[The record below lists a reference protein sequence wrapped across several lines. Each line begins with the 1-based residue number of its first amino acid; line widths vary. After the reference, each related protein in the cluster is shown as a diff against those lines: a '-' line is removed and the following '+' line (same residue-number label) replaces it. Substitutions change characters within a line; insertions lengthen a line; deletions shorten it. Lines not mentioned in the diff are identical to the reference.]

1 MKAIL
6 HTKYGPPDELQLED
20 VEKPVPKDNEVLIKI
35 HATTVTTSD
44 CNARNF
50 TFVPK
55 SFRFP
60 ARIIFGFRKP
70 KKNILGVDLA
80 GEIEAVG
87 KDVKRFKEGD
97 QVFGTPGGSFGA
109 HAEYICISEDGV
121 LAIKPANMT
130 NEEAAAISLAGNT
143 ALFFIR
149 DLGEVQAGQKILIH
163 GASGAIGTYAVQL
176 AKYLGGAILGI
187 LALALLIDG
196 FKKT

>member
-6 HTKYGPPDELQLED
+6 HTKFGPLDELQLKE

-60 ARIIFGFRKP
+60 SRMIFGFRKP
-70 KKNILGVDLA
+70 KINILGVDLA

-97 QVFGTPGGSFGA
+97 QVFGSPGGSFGA
-109 HAEYICISEDGV
+109 HAI
-121 LAIKPANMT
+121 
-130 NEEAAAISLAGNT
+130 AGRT
-143 ALFFIR
+143 R
-149 DLGEVQAGQKILIH
+149 E
-163 GASGAIGTYAVQL
+163 
-176 AKYLGGAILGI
+176 
-187 LALALLIDG
+187 
-196 FKKT
+196 